1 VRDKGLKL
9 EDTRMAKPHTHRKRQ
24 KGELRKSS
32 VERGKG
38 IPKERDVNRRRE
50 FCEWEG

>member
-1 VRDKGLKL
+1 
-9 EDTRMAKPHTHRKRQ
+9 MAKSHTH
-24 KGELRKSS
+24 S

-50 FCEWEG
+50 FGEWEGGVCASCEK